1 MRQPQ
6 YLIEYYDRQHLC
18 IERVERAVKEA
29 VEGLI
34 KTSTPGKTDN
44 VSPWLSTADL
54 CQYLGISK
62 PTVHRWRAQKGMPH
76 HSVGGR
82 TFFHRREI
90 DDFITKSNS

>member
-1 MRQPQ
+1 MRQPR

-18 IERVERAVKEA
+18 IERVERAVKAA
-29 VEGLI
+29 VERLI

-44 VSPWLSTADL
+44 ASPWLSTADL
-54 CQYLGISK
+54 CQYLGIST
-62 PTVHRWRAQKGMPH
+62 PTVQRWKAQKGMPY

-82 TFFHRREI
+82 LFFHRREI